1 MSMFYRFLSF
11 ILFVTFIFPS
21 ATYSAPT
28 GAGVL
33 PLFDDG
39 TVLLGKETRY
49 SNRLH
54 KNIQV
59 WSDFGGGSD
68 PKDGR
73 NLAKTG
79 AREGNEETANTF
91 TFTPNQV
98 ANSPYTDHNHPLGG
112 SYRMYYVKVHGPK
125 PSITD
130 IQKNAQKLR
139 WRKVEKSEWKYV
151 SAQSLLK
158 AVNTSFYPTLLPG
171 TNEEIFAPTLAGL
184 KQATAQSVLR
194 NLIHSA
200 KKKPA
205 PVKTPAKRKPTPVK
219 PPSKKKP
226 TPVKPPAKRKTTP
239 VKPPAKRK
247 LTPVK
252 PPAKRKLTPVKPP
265 AKRKL
270 TPVKPPA

>member
-1 MSMFYRFLSF
+1 MLTLLCLGGKQHKKLMHKFTSQVTMSTKITSLTHHTLEKCVSIPYIRIKLNLSRMSMFYRFLSF
-11 ILFVTFIFPS
+11 ILFVTFIVPS

-59 WSDFGGGSD
+59 WSDFGGGTD

-98 ANSPYTDHNHPLGG
+98 ANSPYTDHNHPFRGFL
-112 SYRMYYVKVHGPK
+112 SYV
-125 PSITD
+125 
-130 IQKNAQKLR
+130 LC
-139 WRKVEKSEWKYV
+139 
-151 SAQSLLK
+151 QS
-158 AVNTSFYPTLLPG
+158 TWS
-171 TNEEIFAPTLAGL
+171 
-184 KQATAQSVLR
+184 
-194 NLIHSA
+194 
-200 KKKPA
+200 
-205 PVKTPAKRKPTPVK
+205 KTFTR
-219 PPSKKKP
+219 
-226 TPVKPPAKRKTTP
+226 
-239 VKPPAKRK
+239 
-247 LTPVK
+247 
-252 PPAKRKLTPVKPP
+252 
-265 AKRKL
+265 
-270 TPVKPPA
+270 